1 MTSNDFDITKLAY
14 KKINDKYSKAKYLD
28 IECIIDMTTGYINA
42 TKFCASVSNGKTLN
56 KYLVLNRCKNLVKY
70 LEQHDLSGSSVSVLI
85 KDNTSSN
92 ELRGTYVHSDLLFDI
107 ASWIS
112 PIVFLKVIKIVN
124 EWRLLS
130 PENEIRFHKD
140 IGDAIKEGV
149 GIFKNNDSESIIRDK
164 IALEENGVI
173 EVETPVGFIDIL
185 TDTKII
191 EVKSEHLWKH
201 ALGQVKCYG
210 YYYPN
215 HKKYIYLYNSKDS
228 DIKNMINNIC
238 LHENVT
244 VTYI

>member
-1 MTSNDFDITKLAY
+1 MTSNDITKLAY
-14 KKINDKYSKAKYLD
+14 EKINDKYSKAKYLD
-28 IECIIDMTTGYINA
+28 IECIMDNTTGYINA
-42 TKFCASVSNGKTLN
+42 TKFCASVSNGKKRFDNYIASTRCKHLL
-56 KYLVLNRCKNLVKY
+56 KYLSSCYEYSNDELKVTLTGGKN
-70 LEQHDLSGSSVSVLI
+70 
-85 KDNTSSN
+85 N
-92 ELRGTYVHSDLLFDI
+92 ELRGTYVHHILLIDI

-112 PIVFLKVIKIVN
+112 PIVLLKLNKIVN

-149 GIFKNNDSESIIRDK
+149 GLFKNNDSESIIRDK

-215 HKKYIYLYNSKDS
+215 HKKYIYLYNSKDT